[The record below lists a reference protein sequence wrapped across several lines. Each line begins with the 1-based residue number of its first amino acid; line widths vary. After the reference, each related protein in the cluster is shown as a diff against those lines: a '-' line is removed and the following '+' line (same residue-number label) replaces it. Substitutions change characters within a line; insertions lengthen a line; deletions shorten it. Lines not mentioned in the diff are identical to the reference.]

1 MYIICFFLYTTR
13 IISHFSVDRKKG
25 SQQKFSPPKKAV
37 YLFSGKIIEV
47 TGKK

>member
-25 SQQKFSPPKKAV
+25 SQQKSVPKKAV